1 LENAMPAAVI
11 GGAIAAVGAIGSSVI
26 SSRGASA
33 AANATTQAADQAA
46 QVTRETYAQS
56 AQALAPWQQQG
67 LQANALLNNSLGI
80 GGGPQ
85 QQIQPMGPQGGGEY
99 GGGQFEPLGGAFGG
113 WRDRVGREVGDGQG
127 FGGYSGPYG
136 VNNPPQ
142 GAFGA
147 PQQPDYQTAFG
158 NWLRNS
164 DYAFQ
169 FANGANR
176 VNSGFAGIGA
186 IKSGAALKGMEDY
199 RQGINQGYRGEYNA
213 LLGNQQ
219 SLGFGAAS
227 AQAGV
232 SQNQGSSLAQIYQ
245 NRGDNIANARLV
257 GAANTSNTIGSLAG
271 VAANLYGRYG

>member
-1 LENAMPAAVI
+1 MPAAVI
-11 GGAIAAVGAIGSSVI
+11 GGMIAAVGAVGSAAI

-80 GGGPQ
+80 GSPQ
-85 QQIQPMGPQGGGEY
+85 QQIQPMGPQEGYGGEY
-99 GGGQFEPLGGAFGG
+99 GGVEPLGGAFGG
-113 WRDRVGREVGDGQG
+113 WRDRVGREVGT
-127 FGGYSGPYG
+127 YSGPYG

-142 GAFGA
+142 GANNPPQQGAFGVA
-147 PQQPDYQTAFG
+147 QQPDYRSAFG
-158 NWLRNS
+158 NWLQNS
-164 DYAFQ
+164 DYGFQ
-169 FANGANR
+169 FSQGSNA
-176 VNSGFAGIGA
+176 VNSGYAGSGSV
-186 IKSGAALKGMEDY
+186 KSGAAMQAMEKF
-199 RQGINQGYRGEYNA
+199 RQNLQQGYRGEYNA

-232 SQNQGSSLAQIYQ
+232 SQNMGNSLANIYQ

-257 GAANTSNTIGSLAG
+257 GAQNTSNAIGSAAG
-271 VAANLYGRYG
+271 IAANIYGRYG